1 MTLAKTKSNGTKE
14 IKLALVCAGSFLLS
28 IPQVF
33 QPPKAEAIEPI
44 PIDCRESF
52 GAETPNYYVNICYNK
67 NGSFY
72 VGRAKDGSG
81 SVVLPASY
89 RRIGIYVATNGQH
102 TYTLD
107 ENNHQLIITLPNG
120 QRSIEQI
127 IRIIDS

>member
-1 MTLAKTKSNGTKE
+1 MTLAKTKLNGKKA
-14 IKLALVCAGSFLLS
+14 INLALVGAGAFFISLHS
-28 IPQVF
+28 VF
-33 QPPKAEAIEPI
+33 QAPKAEAIEPI
-44 PIDCRESF
+44 PIDCREGF

-89 RRIGIYVATNGQH
+89 RRIGIYVATKDQN

-107 ENNHQLIITLPNG
+107 ENNRQLIITLPNG
-120 QRSIEQI
+120 QRSIEKI